1 MNGDGTVFRY
11 DFQQDGQIPLHSVVN
26 SSGLQD
32 DEPTSPRSESS
43 SVTSAT
49 QYSNLPSPHILPPGG
64 IPTPPAVDRGLKPRR
79 KTSDSAASNEPS
91 PSPLSQ
97 HSVGPPSVDRKLK
110 PRIYPEDLSKGI
122 LKFHVLYLHCS
133 IIYFFILN
141 STCPFSGHLTLCP
154 PPSKRQDGS
163 RTLRPTRTGPSPTPP
178 QPPGSAPSTLRNGFR
193 SRTDHPSSSDDDHRH
208 SPDDDPVDNIFIS
221 IMYFSLQIF
230 ERKSNCFVFSPFFIS
245 FTNRTAFY
253 QWAKKLNIWT

>member
-1 MNGDGTVFRY
+1 MNSDGTVFRY
-11 DFQQDGQIPLHSVVN
+11 DFQQDSQISSVVN
-26 SSGLQD
+26 APGLQD

-110 PRIYPEDLSKGI
+110 PLCHPHDTSEHLLVSFHLKTTSI
-122 LKFHVLYLHCS
+122 L
-133 IIYFFILN
+133 
-141 STCPFSGHLTLCP
+141 
-154 PPSKRQDGS
+154 
-163 RTLRPTRTGPSPTPP
+163 
-178 QPPGSAPSTLRNGFR
+178 
-193 SRTDHPSSSDDDHRH
+193 
-208 SPDDDPVDNIFIS
+208 
-221 IMYFSLQIF
+221 
-230 ERKSNCFVFSPFFIS
+230 
-245 FTNRTAFY
+245 
-253 QWAKKLNIWT
+253 